1 MARGAV
7 VGGAGSGGAG
17 PDGAAEEGGPKAG
30 GAAAGR
36 TAPRSDPWKAAFIIL
51 LIVALL
57 AVVTWVLLGSRLLV
71 VREVRV
77 AGLERMDR
85 AEVVRALSVPTGTPL
100 ARVDTEAAAG
110 RAERLRL
117 AERVEVERSWPAA
130 LTVRV
135 TEREPRLAVR
145 AGDGF
150 RLVDHDGVRI
160 EDADTR
166 PGAYPLAQVRGEV
179 EGNPGVAAAASVAE
193 ALDGALS
200 ESQARITAIDA
211 RDPGSITVELD
222 GGASVEWGDAGDG
235 ARKARVL
242 EVLVGEHPPAA
253 DRVYDVSAADMAVV
267 G

>member
-1 MARGAV
+1 MRG
-7 VGGAGSGGAG
+7 
-17 PDGAAEEGGPKAG
+17 
-30 GAAAGR
+30 
-36 TAPRSDPWKAAFIIL
+36 
-51 LIVALL
+51 
-57 AVVTWVLLGSRLLV
+57 
-71 VREVRV
+71 

-85 AEVVRALSVPTGTPL
+85 AEVVRALAVPTGTPL

-150 RLVDHDGVRI
+150 RLVDHDGGRI
-160 EDADTR
+160 QDADTL
-166 PGAYPLAQVRGEV
+166 PEAYPLAQVRGEV
-179 EGNPGVAAAASVAE
+179 EGNPGVAAAATVAE
-193 ALDGALS
+193 ALDGVLP
-200 ESQARITAIDA
+200 ESRARITAIDA

-222 GGASVEWGDAGDG
+222 GGASVEWGDAEDG

-242 EVLVGEHPPAA
+242 EILVGEHPPGP